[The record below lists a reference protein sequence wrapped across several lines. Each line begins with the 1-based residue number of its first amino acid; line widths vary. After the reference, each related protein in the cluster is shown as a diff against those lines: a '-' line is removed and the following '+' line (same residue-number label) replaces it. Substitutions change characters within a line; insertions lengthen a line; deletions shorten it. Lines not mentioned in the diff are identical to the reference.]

1 MHLQIIISIFLFF
14 IGSGQIIYA
23 LNKFKNGIQ
32 ENNVNIKQLIR
43 LLAWI
48 NLVSGIFLLIFGIV
62 ILTR

>member
-1 MHLQIIISIFLFF
+1 MHLQVIISIFLFF
-14 IGSGQIIYA
+14 IGGGQIIYA